1 MEKWAILW
9 KKADQSDIGIEY
21 SAKTTVS
28 ADLCPC
34 GKLEDNRRGELF
46 MGVDLWESS
55 LQLLRDAVDE
65 KTFES
70 WLSWTRFGS
79 YENGHLVIF
88 VPNHFTGNWINERY
102 YELISSTVESLVG
115 DFKQLSFVPDE
126 SLQEEMMAQKRM
138 QPAVAEPSPGS
149 AAADYPQLNS
159 KYTFE
164 EFIIGPSNRFAHAAA
179 KAVCETPARAYNPLF
194 IYGAAGLG
202 KTHLMQA
209 IGHEIIYQNKLNV
222 LYMTSEE
229 FTNELISSIQ
239 SRSQLAF
246 RGKYRTVD
254 VLLIDDIHFIAGKD
268 ATQEEFFHTFN
279 ALHDAYK
286 QIVLSSDRP
295 PKEIPTLE
303 ERLVSR
309 FEWGLVTDIQPP
321 DIETRIAILKKKS
334 EMTELDCP
342 SDALFFIANLVKANI
357 RELEGTFNRAIGYA
371 RAHKCPLTLETA
383 QLALKDLV
391 EKSAAK
397 QVTIEL
403 IQRTTAS
410 HFNIRLSDLVSPK
423 RSKMIALSRQ
433 VAMYLCRELTHAS
446 LIDIGDAFGGRDH
459 STVLHGCKKIAER
472 TKREADLAKDV
483 ELIANQ
489 LQT

>member
-1 MEKWAILW
+1 MTAELW
-9 KKADQSDIGIEY
+9 D
-21 SAKTTVS
+21 T
-28 ADLCPC
+28 
-34 GKLEDNRRGELF
+34 
-46 MGVDLWESS
+46 S
-55 LQLLRDAVDE
+55 LQALRITVDE
-65 KTFES
+65 KTYES
-70 WLSWTRFGS
+70 WLAWTRFGS

-88 VPNHFTGNWINERY
+88 VPNAFTGNWISERFSDV
-102 YELISSTVESLVG
+102 ISATVQRHVG
-115 DFKQLSFVPDE
+115 DFKQVSFVPDE
-126 SLQEEMMAQKRM
+126 SLQQDMMTHRPRM
-138 QPAVAEPSPGS
+138 QSPQPSDGPLIEPVAPDLPK
-149 AAADYPQLNS
+149 LNA

-164 EFIIGPSNRFAHAAA
+164 EFVVGPSNRFAHAAA
-179 KAVCETPARAYNPLF
+179 KAVSETPARAYNPLF

-209 IGHEIIYQNKLNV
+209 IGHDIVREGRLKV

-239 SRSQLAF
+239 GRSQMAF
-246 RGKYRTVD
+246 RNKYRTVD

-295 PKEIPTLE
+295 PKDIPTLE

-321 DIETRIAILKKKS
+321 DIETRMAILKSRS
-334 EMTELDCP
+334 EKMDLECP

-357 RELEGTFNRAIGYA
+357 RELEGTFNRAIAYA
-371 RAHKCPLTLETA
+371 RAHGCPLTLETV

-391 EKSAAK
+391 EKSASR
-397 QVTIEL
+397 QITIDL
-403 IQRTTAS
+403 IQSTTAG
-410 HFNIRLSDLVSPK
+410 HFNIRLADMISPK

-433 VAMYLCRELTHAS
+433 VAMHLCREHTQAS
-446 LIDIGDAFGGRDH
+446 LIDIGDAFGRRDH
-459 STVLHGCKKIAER
+459 STVLHGCKKIAEKIKQEPDFAR
-472 TKREADLAKDV
+472 DV
-483 ELIANQ
+483 ASINEQ
-489 LQT
+489 LQSS